1 MSGSPANFW
10 PVWFQLLM
18 MRVARSRAAVETIWR
33 PRDLV
38 PLWKD

>member
-18 MRVARSRAAVETIWR
+18 MRVARSKEMVERVWTAA
-33 PRDLV
+33 DAV
-38 PLWKD
+38 PLRES